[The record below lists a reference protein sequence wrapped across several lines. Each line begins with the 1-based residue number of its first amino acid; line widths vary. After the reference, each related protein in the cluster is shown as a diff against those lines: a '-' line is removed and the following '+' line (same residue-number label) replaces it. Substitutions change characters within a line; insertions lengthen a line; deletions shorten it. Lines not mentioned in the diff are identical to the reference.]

1 MEITFIIITI
11 YFILSIVFQVK
22 HFVADYPL
30 QNEYML
36 GKFKGG
42 WDWVKPLAAHC
53 GVHGLMTLAILT
65 LLCQWLSW
73 GMILF
78 LSVLDMVIHFGMDRI
93 KASPNLLGKYESLD
107 KTCFKGVY
115 AFAKGD
121 FKSMKVDDMFTDAE
135 KQEKIAWGQNRL
147 KENKYFWWSLGI
159 DQGIHHLT
167 HELIVYIAI
176 LMLIVGI

>member
-1 MEITFIIITI
+1 MAISFIVITA
-11 YFILSIVFQVK
+11 YFILSIAFQIK

-36 GKFKGG
+36 GKFKPG
-42 WDWVKPLAAHC
+42 WEFVKPLAAHC
-53 GVHGLMTLAILT
+53 AVHGAMTFLILAS
-65 LLCQWLSW
+65 LCNWLSW

-78 LSVLDMVIHFGMDRI
+78 LTVIDMSIHFVMDRI
-93 KASPNLLGKYESLD
+93 KASPNLLGRYESLD

-135 KQEKIAWGQNRL
+135 KQEKMAWGQNRL
-147 KENKYFWWSLGI
+147 KENKYFWWALGV
-159 DQGIHHLT
+159 DQSIHHLT
-167 HELIVYIAI
+167 HELIVYIAV
-176 LMLIVGI
+176 LMLVLAL